1 MKTLTTVL
9 MLGAAFIAAGQ
20 TPLVEITEPV
30 ATGFAVYTP
39 QPVTVTPHAPA
50 CDVGAQLEKVTNLK
64 AFTLSEQARTLLQKN
79 RFVVTPARRPLYMSS
94 TTGYNE
100 LFDLYCENRDNGV
113 PNFITTDALLHTYHL
128 CFDYILRTC
137 EEQRFIAQLN
147 QLLDGLLNETIR
159 QLAAGQETDVRSS
172 LNLNLNYLIVARK
185 LLDST
190 YVEPI
195 NGGPYLQ
202 ELGLIAGAAGFADSP
217 IFGYTEDYS
226 QYIVRGHYTR
236 TAMLKRYF
244 RSMMWLGRMTFSCE
258 NAQDPVSRTATRSA
272 LLLLQAMQRLQIN
285 SHSAMTVWDE
295 IYQPTVFF
303 VGKSDDINPLN
314 YLPLID
320 QVYGPDWPAKTPDLF
335 HDAGMLDTFFS
346 KTESLPSAAIP
357 YPGQPDKGF
366 RFMGQRFIPDSWMF
380 SELVFPKVPSRF
392 MPTGLDVMQILG
404 STRAYDHLPEKD
416 KMDPAYHLQLDKLKT
431 EFAGYPAAAWA
442 QNLYWNWLYTLM
454 PLLTVKGEGYPEF
467 MRTLAW
473 QDKDL
478 FCALASWAELRHD
491 TILYAK
497 QSGTKTGLPPTALTV
512 HGYVE
517 PNPHLFSRLAAL
529 AAFMKEGLAARQLL
543 FSEFA
548 PTLDLFIETCLQ
560 IKHIAEKELSNEP
573 LNSLDYAL
581 IFDMGKTLY
590 RIATFGKG
598 GGEGPSYNAERD
610 GLEPMPVIADV
621 HTDANSGQVLEE
633 GTGYPYAIY
642 VLCHIEGQAVLTRGA
657 GYSYHEFAWPM
668 IDRLTDEKWRKQL
681 TSNNPPSPSSWCSS
695 FVSDLPAWNALPTFY
710 QWQKPNA
717 FIFQALVDP
726 AQYELE
732 IGDSLHLV
740 IRSGQEINIQPP
752 RIHISSQTGSWSVT
766 NIKKAENQWPATF
779 TASYHTGALPA
790 GLYYINIALPA
801 QGDTLR
807 YRSHFYLSTATAVPS
822 GQTRPQ
828 TIDLSANWP
837 NPFNNS
843 TMFILDLPAAQKVTV
858 NVYNLKGELV
868 KTLLHGRHPAGRL
881 PLHWDGSDSKG
892 RIMPSGTYLVRC
904 LTDKEH
910 IVHSLTLI
918 K

>member
-9 MLGAAFIAAGQ
+9 VLGAVLIASGQ
-20 TPLVEITEPV
+20 TPLVEIAEPV
-30 ATGFAVYTP
+30 ATEFAVYTP
-39 QPVTVTPHAPA
+39 QPVTVTPQAPA

-64 AFTLSEQARTLLQKN
+64 AFTLSDQARTLLQKN

-100 LFDLYCENRDNGV
+100 LFDIYCENRDNGV

-147 QLLDGLLNETIR
+147 QLLNGLLDETIR
-159 QLAAGQETDVRSS
+159 QIAASREDDVRSS
-172 LNLNLNYLIVARK
+172 LNMNLNYLIVARK

-236 TAMLKRYF
+236 TALLKRYF
-244 RSMMWLGRMTFSCE
+244 QSMMWLGRMTFSCE
-258 NAQDPVSRTATRSA
+258 NAQDPASRVATRSA
-272 LLLLQAMQRLQIN
+272 LLLLQSMRRLQIN
-285 SHSAMTVWDE
+285 SYSAMTVWDE

-320 QVYGPDWPAKTPDLF
+320 QVYGPNWAGKTPDLF
-335 HDAGMLDTFFS
+335 HDDDLLNAFFS
-346 KTESLPSAAIP
+346 KTESLPGAAIP

-404 STRAYDHLPEKD
+404 SQRAYDHLPEKD

-431 EFAGYPAAAWA
+431 EFAGYPAADWA

-454 PLLTVKGEGYPEF
+454 PLLTVKSEGYPEF

-497 QSGTKTGLPPTALTV
+497 PSGTKTGLPPSALTV
-512 HGYVE
+512 QGYVE
-517 PNPHLFSRLAAL
+517 PNPHLFARLASL
-529 AAFMKEGLAARQLL
+529 AAFMKEGLATRGLL
-543 FSEFA
+543 FSDFA
-548 PTLDLFIETCLQ
+548 PTLDLFIATSLQ
-560 IKHIAEKELSNEP
+560 LKEIAEKELTDEP
-573 LNSLDYAL
+573 LTSIDYAL

-598 GGEGPSYNAERD
+598 GGEGPAYNAERD

-633 GTGYPYAIY
+633 GSGYPYAIY
-642 VLCHIEGQAVLTRGA
+642 VLCHVEGQAVLTRGA
-657 GYSYHEFAWPM
+657 GYSYHEFTWPM
-668 IDRLTDEKWRKQL
+668 NDRLTDEKWRKQL
-681 TSNNPPSPSSWCSS
+681 TSNNPPSPASWCSR
-695 FVSDLPAWNALPTFY
+695 FVSDLPAWNVLPTFY

-717 FIFQALVDP
+717 FIFQAMVDS
-726 AQYELE
+726 AQYDLE

-740 IRSGQEINIQPP
+740 IRSGQEMNIQPP
-752 RIHISSQTGSWSVT
+752 SIHISSQAGSWRVT

-779 TASYHTGALPA
+779 AASYYTGALPA

-807 YRSHFYLSTATAVPS
+807 YRSHFYLSSATSVPS
-822 GQTRPQ
+822 FQTRPE
-828 TIDLSANWP
+828 TIELSANWP

-843 TMFILDLPAAQKVTV
+843 TVFSLNLPSADMVHIA
-858 NVYNLKGELV
+858 VYNIKGEYITSLMQ
-868 KTLLHGRHPAGRL
+868 GRL
-881 PLHWDGSDSKG
+881 AAGQHTLRWDGTDRNG
-892 RIMPSGTYLVRC
+892 QPMPTATYLVRC
-904 LTDKEH
+904 
-910 IVHSLTLI
+910 IVGNRQFAHSLTLI

>member
-1 MKTLTTVL
+1 MKTLTAVLVL
-9 MLGAAFIAAGQ
+9 MAVAMAAGQ

-30 ATGFAVYTP
+30 VTEFAVYTP
-39 QPVTVTPHAPA
+39 HLVTVTPQAPA

-100 LFDLYCENRDNGV
+100 LFDIYCENRDNGV

-128 CFDYILRTC
+128 CFDYILRTI

-147 QLLDGLLNETIR
+147 RLLDGLLNETVKQTGSSR
-159 QLAAGQETDVRSS
+159 EDDVRSS
-172 LNLNLNYLIVARK
+172 LNMNLNYLIVAKK

-202 ELGLIAGAAGFADSP
+202 ELFLIAAAGGLAKSP
-217 IFGYTEDYS
+217 LFGYSEDYS

-236 TAMLKRYF
+236 SPILRRYF
-244 RSMMWLGRMTFSCE
+244 QSMMWLGRMTFSCE
-258 NAQDPVSRTATRSA
+258 NAQDPASRAATRSA
-272 LLLLQAMQRLQIN
+272 LLLLQAMQRLYIN
-285 SHSAMTVWDE
+285 NRSAITMWDE

-320 QVYGPDWPAKTPDLF
+320 EVYGADWPAQTADLF
-335 HDAGMLDTFFS
+335 HDDDLLNAFFS

-380 SELVFPKVPSRF
+380 SELVFPNVPSRF

-404 STRAYDHLPEKD
+404 SQRAYDHLPEKD
-416 KMDPAYHLQLDKLKT
+416 KTDPAYHLQLDKLKT
-431 EFAGYPAAAWA
+431 EFAGYAAADWA
-442 QNLYWNWLYTLM
+442 QNLYWNWLYSLM

-512 HGYVE
+512 QGYVE
-517 PNPHLFSRLAAL
+517 PNPHLFARLAAL
-529 AAFMKEGLAARQLL
+529 AAFMKEGLASRQLL
-543 FSEFA
+543 FSDFA
-548 PTLDLFIETCLQ
+548 PTLDLFIQTSTQLKQ
-560 IKHIAEKELSNEP
+560 IAEKELTNEP
-573 LNSLDYAL
+573 LTSSDYAL
-581 IFDMGKTLY
+581 IFDMGKTLF

-598 GGEGPSYNAERD
+598 GGEGPAYNAERD

-633 GTGYPYAIY
+633 GSGYPYAIY
-642 VLCHIEGQAVLTRGA
+642 VLCNVEGQAVLTRGA
-657 GYSYHEFAWPM
+657 GYSYHEFTWPM
-668 IDRLTDEKWRKQL
+668 NDRLTDEKWRQQL
-681 TSNNPPSPSSWCSS
+681 TSNNPPSPVAWCSS
-695 FVSDLPAWNALPTFY
+695 FVSDLPAWNVLPTFY

-717 FIFQALVDP
+717 FTFQAELDS
-726 AQYELE
+726 AQYQLE

-740 IRSGQEINIQPP
+740 IRSGQELDVLPP
-752 RIHISSQTGSWSVT
+752 RIQILSNTGTWNVT
-766 NIKKAENQWPATF
+766 HVTKVENQWPTTF
-779 TASYHTGALPA
+779 FASFYTGALPA

-807 YRSHFYLSTATAVPS
+807 YRSHFYLSTTTGVPS
-822 GQTRPQ
+822 LQARPE
-828 TIDLSANWP
+828 TINLSANWP

-843 TMFILDLPAAQKVTV
+843 TLFILDLPDAGEITI
-858 NVYNLKGELV
+858 NIYNLRGEFV
-868 KTLLHGRHPAGRL
+868 KTLLQGRHSAGRL
-881 PLHWDGSDSKG
+881 QLNWDGSDSKG
-892 RIMPSGTYLVRC
+892 RVMPSGTYLVRC
-904 LTDKEH
+904 LTANDQ
-910 IVHSLTLI
+910 IVHSITLI